1 MIGLQVFAYRELDA
15 QREAED
21 SAARVSEQVSLL
33 QHTGQLIVPL
43 YIEFTAT
50 AGVAEAEVW
59 GLDRIELDDTLGIDF
74 VGFVSESRAQL
85 DEALAALSASSGAV
99 RLPSGVTIGEEI
111 ASIESELADVRAEF
125 DAQAQRPDSV
135 NAVFDRLV
143 SFVDDISEQ
152 TRQVLQ
158 EAATTSELAGI
169 GAESEQFLST
179 LQSAT
184 TNLRLVAD
192 ASIAG
197 GERSLVLEAMV
208 ATGAFEESLD
218 RLRSLLDGQRLTEFD
233 ELVASPAF
241 AAVDEALPTLVE
253 ALTLVD
259 DSGINVIDDT
269 STLTAIIDV
278 LIASFDRLTA
288 LQSYGN
294 SFLEEQVQR
303 AGAIRAQADAD
314 RRDAIRVMVAV
325 LGISLVLLGL
335 ILLSILRPL
344 RRLVRHSRQVGEGD
358 LALAPVKPTGPTDIR
373 VVMRTFNEMVTT
385 LRAYDAQVRRL
396 ALGDTEIDRTLPGPL
411 GDTLRQSVSHL
422 AAVTSKL
429 HASEAAANEQAR
441 TDSLTGLANRAAALE
456 HLARMAMAARLD
468 ERRSAIVFLDLDGF
482 KSVND
487 TQGHGE
493 GDRIL
498 GEIGARLKAACPG
511 HLVARIGGDEFI
523 VLMDQVAD
531 QEQAT
536 ELAHRLIEVVSAPC
550 TGTSGQLFT
559 ISASAGVSIVDGSRD
574 PLDNI
579 AQADSAVYHAKQ
591 SGRGRVEVYDEQLAR
606 EIEDRADMALTMRH
620 GIVSGQFSIKL
631 QPIIDIASKEPV
643 GAEALLRWNRPGIG
657 EVGPNEFIPIA
668 ERTGVILDLDA
679 WVLEQAVGV
688 LREWQDEPLTSH
700 LRIAVNISG
709 RHIMEGT
716 LSPLLQRLCERAEV
730 DPAMIDLEITETHLV
745 ADVARAA
752 AVVDDLRSRGIK
764 VAIDDFGTG
773 YSSMSYLHQLTVDT
787 LKIDGVFVA
796 GMCENPL
803 DHTIV
808 ELLLRLGDSLGLK
821 VVAEG
826 VDSIEKLTALQALG
840 CPWAQGFYIARPMSV
855 TDATVW
861 LRQQVTLA
869 EVL

>member
-1 MIGLQVFAYRELDA
+1 
-15 QREAED
+15 
-21 SAARVSEQVSLL
+21 
-33 QHTGQLIVPL
+33 
-43 YIEFTAT
+43 
-50 AGVAEAEVW
+50 
-59 GLDRIELDDTLGIDF
+59 DTLGIDF

-441 TDSLTGLANRAAALE
+441 TDSLTGL
-456 HLARMAMAARLD
+456 
-468 ERRSAIVFLDLDGF
+468 
-482 KSVND
+482 
-487 TQGHGE
+487 
-493 GDRIL
+493 
-498 GEIGARLKAACPG
+498 
-511 HLVARIGGDEFI
+511 
-523 VLMDQVAD
+523 
-531 QEQAT
+531 
-536 ELAHRLIEVVSAPC
+536 
-550 TGTSGQLFT
+550 
-559 ISASAGVSIVDGSRD
+559 
-574 PLDNI
+574 
-579 AQADSAVYHAKQ
+579 
-591 SGRGRVEVYDEQLAR
+591 
-606 EIEDRADMALTMRH
+606 
-620 GIVSGQFSIKL
+620 
-631 QPIIDIASKEPV
+631 
-643 GAEALLRWNRPGIG
+643 
-657 EVGPNEFIPIA
+657 
-668 ERTGVILDLDA
+668 
-679 WVLEQAVGV
+679 
-688 LREWQDEPLTSH
+688 
-700 LRIAVNISG
+700 
-709 RHIMEGT
+709 
-716 LSPLLQRLCERAEV
+716 
-730 DPAMIDLEITETHLV
+730 
-745 ADVARAA
+745 
-752 AVVDDLRSRGIK
+752 
-764 VAIDDFGTG
+764 
-773 YSSMSYLHQLTVDT
+773 
-787 LKIDGVFVA
+787 
-796 GMCENPL
+796 
-803 DHTIV
+803 
-808 ELLLRLGDSLGLK
+808 
-821 VVAEG
+821 
-826 VDSIEKLTALQALG
+826 
-840 CPWAQGFYIARPMSV
+840 
-855 TDATVW
+855 
-861 LRQQVTLA
+861 
-869 EVL
+869 

>member
-1 MIGLQVFAYRELDA
+1 MGRFGPRSLAARLLTVLLVPMIGLQVFAYRELDA

-50 AGVAEAEVW
+50 AGVAEAEVR

-135 NAVFDRLV
+135 NVVFDRLV

-218 RLRSLLDGQRLTEFD
+218 RLRSLLDGHRLTEFD

-269 STLTAIIDV
+269 EHAHCDHRRAHRLV
-278 LIASFDRLTA
+278 RPVDRAPVVRQLVPR
-288 LQSYGN
+288 G
-294 SFLEEQVQR
+294 
-303 AGAIRAQADAD
+303 AGATGGRRSAAEADAD
-314 RRDAIRVMVAV
+314 RHDAIRVMVAV
-325 LGISLVLLGL
+325 LGVSLVLLGL

-344 RRLVRHSRQVGEGD
+344 RRLVRQSRQVGEGD
-358 LALAPVKPTGPTDIR
+358 LSLAPVKPTGPTDIR
-373 VVMRTFNEMVTT
+373 VVMRTFNDMVTT

-396 ALGDTEIDRTLPGPL
+396 ALGDTEIDRSLPGPL

-456 HLARMAMAARLD
+456 RLARIAIGRSDTTSAAAPSSSSTSTASRASTT
-468 ERRSAIVFLDLDGF
+468 RRATARATASSARSARVC
-482 KSVND
+482 
-487 TQGHGE
+487 
-493 GDRIL
+493 RP
-498 GEIGARLKAACPG
+498 ACPDQ
-511 HLVARIGGDEFI
+511 LVARIGGDEFI
-523 VLMDQVAD
+523 VLVETRSPTGTGHRARPP
-531 QEQAT
+531 
-536 ELAHRLIEVVSAPC
+536 AHRASCRHRAPAAAVSCSP
-550 TGTSGQLFT
+550 SRRR
-559 ISASAGVSIVDGSRD
+559 AGVSIVDGSREPTRLHRPGRLRGVPRQGD
-574 PLDNI
+574 
-579 AQADSAVYHAKQ
+579 AAADASRCTTSASPA
-591 SGRGRVEVYDEQLAR
+591 S
-606 EIEDRADMALTMRH
+606 IEDRADMALTMRQ
-620 GIVSGQFSIKL
+620 GLASDQFSLKL
-631 QPIIDIASKEPV
+631 QPIIDIATKEPGRRR
-643 GAEALLRWNRPGIG
+643 GAAALEPAGHRRGRAPTSSSPSPNAPASSSISMPGCSNRRWASCATGRTNRSP
-657 EVGPNEFIPIA
+657 P
-668 ERTGVILDLDA
+668 R
-679 WVLEQAVGV
+679 
-688 LREWQDEPLTSH
+688 

-709 RHIMEGT
+709 RHIVEGT
-716 LSPLLQRLCERAEV
+716 LSSAAAAPVRRAERRPGDDRSRDHRDPPRGRRRPRRGRGRRSAAAGHQGGHRRLRHGVLV
-730 DPAMIDLEITETHLV
+730 DELPAPAHRRHAQDRRRVRGRHVREP
-745 ADVARAA
+745 ARPHHRGTAA
-752 AVVDDLRSRGIK
+752 AVR
-764 VAIDDFGTG
+764 
-773 YSSMSYLHQLTVDT
+773 
-787 LKIDGVFVA
+787 
-796 GMCENPL
+796 
-803 DHTIV
+803 
-808 ELLLRLGDSLGLK
+808 
-821 VVAEG
+821 
-826 VDSIEKLTALQALG
+826 
-840 CPWAQGFYIARPMSV
+840 
-855 TDATVW
+855 
-861 LRQQVTLA
+861 
-869 EVL
+869 